1 MSKLTL
7 AIPFLNKLYE
17 TKGIMA
23 LLKQNTSDDTEWLII
38 DNNSD
43 DNVEWFFRTVLKP
56 KKLNFI
62 KNESNIGLVKT
73 YQQII
78 DLCETEYLSILH
90 SDVFI
95 YEKNWDQRI
104 IRKFEE
110 IDNLGAIGFFGAQG
124 CDSNA
129 GRIQDV
135 EYYGQM
141 AGWSDMLEAE
151 IHGLRAKEEYRPAAV
166 FDGFALSFKMEMLKK
181 AGGIDQN
188 YIYHHI
194 YDREIGLVSLS
205 LGYKNIILNVPC
217 HHVGGLSTGDSRYL
231 PSLRKELSFPDDKNP
246 DAYLH
251 EKNTMYFI
259 QKWKECLPVYVEND
273 FTFRIKTENRFG
285 TVVDYKGNKI
295 VGYILSKK

>member
-23 LLKQNTSDDTEWLII
+23 LLKQNTSEDTEWLII

-43 DNVEWFFRTVLKP
+43 DKVEWFFRTVLKP

-62 KNESNIGLVKT
+62 RNESNIGLVKT

-78 DLCETEYLSILH
+78 DLCETEYLAILH

-95 YEKNWDQRI
+95 YEKDWDKRI
-104 IRKFEE
+104 VRKFEE
-110 IDNLGAIGFFGAQG
+110 IDRLGMIGFFGAQG
-124 CDSNA
+124 CNENA

-141 AGWSDMLEAE
+141 AGWSNMLEAE
-151 IHGLRAKEEYRPAAV
+151 IHGLRAKEEYRPAAI
-166 FDGFALSFKMEMLKK
+166 FDGFALSFNMKMLKEY
-181 AGGIDQN
+181 GEIDKN
-188 YIYHHI
+188 YLFHHI
-194 YDREIGLVSLS
+194 YDREMSLVSLA
-205 LGYKNIILNVPC
+205 LGYKNIILNISC
-217 HHVGGLSTGDSRYL
+217 HHVGGLSTGDPRYL
-231 PSLRKELSFPDDKNP
+231 PSLRKELNFSDDQNP

-251 EKNTMYFI
+251 DRNTIYFAE
-259 QKWKECLPVYVEND
+259 KWKECLPLYVEND
-273 FTFRIKTENRFG
+273 FSFRQRKENRYG
-285 TVVDYKGNKI
+285 YIVDYKGNKI
-295 VGYILSKK
+295 VEYNFKK